1 MCPKGI
7 FLRETGDGAW
17 DGSGGQRSEVGGL
30 KRKQRPPPFIS
41 RNAPCPAS
49 APLGPGPRNGRGAE
63 WDFIV
68 CRHEKRFHGGDFGY
82 RHLRSVRC
90 VGCVWRQARGPKRG
104 FLAMCVIPTRRDSRC
119 LKLFE
124 KQTMFV
130 ILYEEGITTG
140 PMTLILAC
148 TLKGAFLFPLQTACT
163 NDVPSVF
170 DRRPP
175 MARRSS
181 PSQDDRQTCGI
192 LHKTCHEQKNT
203 KDLSTLS
210 RTFLIRNRHTA
221 KYGRS
226 R

>member
-1 MCPKGI
+1 M
-7 FLRETGDGAW
+7 L
-17 DGSGGQRSEVGGL
+17 L
-30 KRKQRPPPFIS
+30 
-41 RNAPCPAS
+41 APHS

-63 WDFIV
+63 WDFII

-90 VGCVWRQARGPKRG
+90 VGCVWCQARGPKRG
-104 FLAMCVIPTRRDSRC
+104 FLAMCVIPT
-119 LKLFE
+119 
-124 KQTMFV
+124 
-130 ILYEEGITTG
+130 G

-148 TLKGAFLFPLQTACT
+148 TLKEAFLFPLQTACT
-163 NDVPSVF
+163 NDAPSVF

-192 LHKTCHEQKNT
+192 LHKTYHEQKNT